1 MLRGTNEYIL
11 LERQSRF
18 RQDAERERLAK
29 IARNRPQ
36 GQPFW
41 RVRGQL
47 GRLRQMMARG
57 TIRQRLIPRAG

>member
-18 RQDAERERLAK
+18 RQDAERERLAQ

-36 GQPFW
+36 GQSLQ
-41 RVRGQL
+41 RLRLRL